1 MARTAIP
8 KPDEN
13 TMKYLPIRT
22 LPRKLK
28 MIVFMPL
35 LLSVLSA
42 CAIHYKN
49 VPDAMPNP
57 VHYAVS
63 EKILYKINTLP
74 VFSADGLDAVA
85 AAFKASPVFRSA
97 ERYYEEEI
105 PQKGIFVLVETEYKT
120 PNLPA
125 AAFGYLSVST
135 LTLLPAWSNHDGF
148 NLFYRI
154 YVDGVLVKT
163 IPYESR
169 RFVAIWILL
178 LPFAWVNWLTAGE
191 YDAFYAITDGF
202 IQDAQPYLAAVTNP

>member
-1 MARTAIP
+1 
-8 KPDEN
+8 
-13 TMKYLPIRT
+13 MKRSPINK
-22 LPRKLK
+22 LQRKLA
-28 MIVFMPL
+28 ILLLSPL
-35 LLSVLSA
+35 LLSFLSA

-49 VPDAMPNP
+49 VPDAAPNP
-57 VHYAVS
+57 AHYAVS
-63 EKILYKINTLP
+63 KKILYKINTLP

-105 PQKGIFVLVETEYKT
+105 PPKGIFILVETEYKT

-163 IPYESR
+163 FPYESR
-169 RFVAIWILL
+169 RFVAIWIVL
-178 LPFAWVNWLTAGE
+178 LPFV
-191 YDAFYAITDGF
+191 
-202 IQDAQPYLAAVTNP
+202 